1 MHLYTPSKTSIKS
14 QLRHLL
20 RIEVRQEYII
30 NNEGKIKPI
39 KIITSNWKGKQDKHS
54 NTFLFHAH
62 F

>member
-1 MHLYTPSKTSIKS
+1 MHLYSPSKTSIKS
-14 QLRHLL
+14 QLWQLL
-20 RIEVRQEYII
+20 RIEVRQEYFI

-39 KIITSNWKGKQDKHS
+39 KIIASNWKGKQDKYS